1 MHTTTGMRC
10 DGCGQIA
17 SPEHIARRL
26 RRLEWA
32 TRYRP
37 VHIQTLLLGAIAP
50 VEDSEFLYSPGKN
63 RGEAALLL
71 RAVGISAAGRPAE
84 AIQAEF
90 QRAGYFLTYVLECPL
105 DKALNPKADLAKLL
119 TERLPVVASRIR
131 RSLKP
136 KCVTLVTEFPM
147 SVVEDILALDLGRPV
162 IMDNGKPFALG
173 SASKDAVIST
183 FLERLPGSEPG

>member
-1 MHTTTGMRC
+1 MLMSNAISVRC

-50 VEDSEFLYSPGKN
+50 VEDREFLYSPGKEF
-63 RGEAALLL
+63 RGEAAVLL
-71 RAVGISAAGRPAE
+71 RAVGISAAGKPAE

-90 QRAGYFLTYVLECPL
+90 QRAGYFLTY
-105 DKALNPKADLAKLL
+105 
-119 TERLPVVASRIR
+119 
-131 RSLKP
+131 
-136 KCVTLVTEFPM
+136 
-147 SVVEDILALDLGRPV
+147 
-162 IMDNGKPFALG
+162 
-173 SASKDAVIST
+173 
-183 FLERLPGSEPG
+183 